1 MAGAPKGAFVVI
13 SKISHSDIS
22 CIIKNSPAFARP
34 YRKPPQKI
42 RGAIISILP
51 VSLYRFKDVLF
62 NYIAYRINRRF
73 VKIFIGKNLGQT
85 CAKRNLRFL
94 CTPACHAWQALRKV
108 LLSIFRKIASD
119 TSRIITR
126 TLDSRAVVVHQG
138 FCFLNI
144 FLQGVLCVSYTLKRK
159 LTTSP
164 SFMTY
169 SLPSERRKPFSLAA
183 AREPP
188 TSMSLS

>member
-1 MAGAPKGAFVVI
+1 MI
-13 SKISHSDIS
+13 SIQFLHIFRTFLYSFLTFFYFYDSPSHTPSSHNHNHRAHTSGSDGPEAKRAHNETCDSFAHMPAMQGRRFARCFCRYSGNIASDIS
-22 CIIKNSPAFARP
+22 
-34 YRKPPQKI
+34 YM
-42 RGAIISILP
+42 
-51 VSLYRFKDVLF
+51 
-62 NYIAYRINRRF
+62 
-73 VKIFIGKNLGQT
+73 
-85 CAKRNLRFL
+85 
-94 CTPACHAWQALRKV
+94 
-108 LLSIFRKIASD
+108 
-119 TSRIITR
+119 ITR
-126 TLDSRAVVVHQG
+126 TLDSRAFAVHQG

>member
-1 MAGAPKGAFVVI
+1 MISIQFLHIFRTFLYVFLTFFHFYFSSIIIINHNHRAHTSGSDGPEAEVRITKPAIPLRTWRSLMSVASQGAFV
-13 SKISHSDIS
+13 DIS
-22 CIIKNSPAFARP
+22 
-34 YRKPPQKI
+34 YM
-42 RGAIISILP
+42 
-51 VSLYRFKDVLF
+51 
-62 NYIAYRINRRF
+62 
-73 VKIFIGKNLGQT
+73 
-85 CAKRNLRFL
+85 
-94 CTPACHAWQALRKV
+94 
-108 LLSIFRKIASD
+108 
-119 TSRIITR
+119 ITR
-126 TLDSRAVVVHQG
+126 TLDSRAFAVHQG

-144 FLQGVLCVSYTLKRK
+144 FFAWVLCVSYTLKRK

>member
-1 MAGAPKGAFVVI
+1 MISIQFLHIFRTFLYVFLTFFCFYDSINHNHRAHTSGSDGPEAEVRITKPAIPLRTWRSLMSVASQGAFV
-13 SKISHSDIS
+13 DIS
-22 CIIKNSPAFARP
+22 
-34 YRKPPQKI
+34 YM
-42 RGAIISILP
+42 
-51 VSLYRFKDVLF
+51 
-62 NYIAYRINRRF
+62 
-73 VKIFIGKNLGQT
+73 
-85 CAKRNLRFL
+85 
-94 CTPACHAWQALRKV
+94 
-108 LLSIFRKIASD
+108 
-119 TSRIITR
+119 ITR
-126 TLDSRAVVVHQG
+126 TLDTRAFVVHQG

-144 FLQGVLCVSYTLKRK
+144 FFAGVLCVSYTLKRK

>member
-1 MAGAPKGAFVVI
+1 MQYVCHLPHFGTFLTKVASPRVI
-13 SKISHSDIS
+13 MWNFCWYSGNIENDIS

-73 VKIFIGKNLGQT
+73 VKFFLEKIWEKR
-85 CAKRNLRFL
+85 AKRNLRFL

-108 LLSIFRKIASD
+108 LLSIFRKY
-119 TSRIITR
+119 RKR
-126 TLDSRAVVVHQG
+126 Y
-138 FCFLNI
+138 FLHNKKI
-144 FLQGVLCVSYTLKRK
+144 PGPLCRGRGKNR
-159 LTTSP
+159 
-164 SFMTY
+164 
-169 SLPSERRKPFSLAA
+169 
-183 AREPP
+183 
-188 TSMSLS
+188 

>member
-1 MAGAPKGAFVVI
+1 MISIQFLHIFRTFLYSFLTFFYFYDSIIIIIVNHNYRAHTSGSDGPEAEVHITKPVIPLRTYLPCRAGASQGAFV
-13 SKISHSDIS
+13 DIS
-22 CIIKNSPAFARP
+22 
-34 YRKPPQKI
+34 YM
-42 RGAIISILP
+42 
-51 VSLYRFKDVLF
+51 
-62 NYIAYRINRRF
+62 
-73 VKIFIGKNLGQT
+73 
-85 CAKRNLRFL
+85 
-94 CTPACHAWQALRKV
+94 
-108 LLSIFRKIASD
+108 
-119 TSRIITR
+119 ITR
-126 TLDSRAVVVHQG
+126 TLDSRAFAVHQG

>member
-73 VKIFIGKNLGQT
+73 VKFFFGKNLGQT
-85 CAKRNLRFL
+85 CK
-94 CTPACHAWQALRKV
+94 TEPAIPLHTCLPFMAGAPQGAYVVILGISLGNILYITKT
-108 LLSIFRKIASD
+108 LGTA
-119 TSRIITR
+119 IIPR
-126 TLDSRAVVVHQG
+126 
-138 FCFLNI
+138 
-144 FLQGVLCVSYTLKRK
+144 VSFW
-159 LTTSP
+159 SG
-164 SFMTY
+164 
-169 SLPSERRKPFSLAA
+169 
-183 AREPP
+183 
-188 TSMSLS
+188 

>member
-1 MAGAPKGAFVVI
+1 MISIQFLHIFRTFLYSFLTFFYFYFSIIIINHNHNHNHRAHTSGSDGSEANVRIMKPVIPLRTCLPCRAGASQGALV
-13 SKISHSDIS
+13 DIS
-22 CIIKNSPAFARP
+22 
-34 YRKPPQKI
+34 YM
-42 RGAIISILP
+42 
-51 VSLYRFKDVLF
+51 
-62 NYIAYRINRRF
+62 
-73 VKIFIGKNLGQT
+73 
-85 CAKRNLRFL
+85 
-94 CTPACHAWQALRKV
+94 
-108 LLSIFRKIASD
+108 
-119 TSRIITR
+119 ITR
-126 TLDSRAVVVHQG
+126 TLDSRAFAVHQG

-144 FLQGVLCVSYTLKRK
+144 FFAGILCVSYTLKRK